1 MTTQEIVKEL
11 LDEHKISKELLA
23 DKMKV
28 SVPTIT
34 NWYNGPIKPI
44 EIVNKVLEQILNGYR
59 SAQERKENEN

>member
-1 MTTQEIVKEL
+1 MTTQEMVKEL
-11 LDEHKISKELLA
+11 IDKHGISKELLA

-59 SAQERKENEN
+59 AAKERKENDV

>member
-59 SAQERKENEN
+59 SANKNEN

>member
-1 MTTQEIVKEL
+1 MVKEL
-11 LDEHKISKELLA
+11 LDKHKISKELLA

-44 EIVNKVLEQILNGYR
+44 EIVNKILEQILNGYR
-59 SAQERKENEN
+59 AAQERK